1 MNEYKYVTVSSHVL
15 NVTYVTEEVTVATGN
30 NNRSLSLPDLK
41 ALHSSLSSCPSTS
54 PPFSS
59 SSPSF
64 GQYFIRF
71 VLFFSFLAVVVVCLG
86 AKLRHVMAREMPG
99 QSAKSLG

>member
-1 MNEYKYVTVSSHVL
+1 MNEYKYVTVSSHAL
-15 NVTYVTEEVTVATGN
+15 SVTYVTEEVTVATGN

-59 SSPSF
+59 LISKFWSVF
-64 GQYFIRF
+64 HLL